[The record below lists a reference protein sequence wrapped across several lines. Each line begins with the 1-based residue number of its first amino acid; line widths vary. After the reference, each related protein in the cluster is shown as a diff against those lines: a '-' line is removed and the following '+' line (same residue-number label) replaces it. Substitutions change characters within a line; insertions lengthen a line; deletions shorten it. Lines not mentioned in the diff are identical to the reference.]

1 MVCKRWRR
9 GWPRLVAVLV
19 LSFLV
24 AAEVLKGR
32 VLEHRDLPSGVD
44 GLQSLAD
51 AHCEVAAVRL
61 WNDL

>member
-9 GWPRLVAVLV
+9 GWQRLVAVLV

-24 AAEVLKGR
+24 AAELLKGGA
-32 VLEHRDLPSGVD
+32 LEHRDLPSGVH

-51 AHCEVAAVRL
+51 AHREVAAVRL
-61 WNDL
+61 WNGL